1 MTTPIPTTTIP
12 RIATPDISRADGGSS
27 TQLVSMALAE
37 NTTDSGTS
45 ATVSATISATY
56 RSADGEITASTSEI
70 VITSGTTTDDGMN
83 KNNSTASPMITVY
96 SSTGYKPVFI
106 DCDVNDGGCEEDCI
120 RGVNGNDR

>member
-1 MTTPIPTTTIP
+1 MTTAP
-12 RIATPDISRADGGSS
+12 RTVTPNIRRADGGSS

-37 NTTDSGTS
+37 TTTDSGTS
-45 ATVSATISATY
+45 ATVSTTISTTY
-56 RSADGEITASTSEI
+56 RSTDGEITASTSEI
-70 VITSGTTTDDGMN
+70 VTTSGATTDAGMN
-83 KNNSTASPMITVY
+83 KNKSTAFPMITVY